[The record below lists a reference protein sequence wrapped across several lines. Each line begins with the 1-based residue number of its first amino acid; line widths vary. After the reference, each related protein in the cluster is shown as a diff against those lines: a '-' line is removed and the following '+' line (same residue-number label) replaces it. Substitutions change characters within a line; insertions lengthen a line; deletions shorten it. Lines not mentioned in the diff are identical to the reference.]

1 MIESIDAKLLNGVF
15 MSYKLLFLS
24 FLLAATNNTFSA
36 STQDAVGMTSEQ
48 YRLVMQKRNTRVA
61 NDRLEQLS
69 IVAELFGHKD
79 DVLFTKRSPLQ
90 QKIKTDAQTLYFL
103 LNNHG
108 PLTELI
114 TPYSGPA
121 DFDLTNQKGFC
132 PVKNFM
138 QSTWETIGILSTN
151 LEQAQQKKLLTPEGL
166 RILKL
171 EQPVLK
177 EVATMF
183 EQNSAYASRFSFNFE

>member
-1 MIESIDAKLLNGVF
+1 MIESSNAKLLNGVF
-15 MSYKLLFLS
+15 MNYKLLFLS

-36 STQDAVGMTSEQ
+36 STQDPVDITSEQ
-48 YRLVMQKRNTRVA
+48 YRLKIQKCNTRA
-61 NDRLEQLS
+61 AADRLEQLS

-79 DVLFTKRSPLQ
+79 DVLFTKCSFLQ
-90 QKIKTDAQTLYFL
+90 QKIKMDAQRLYIL

-132 PVKNFM
+132 PVRNFM

-151 LEQAQQKKLLTPEGL
+151 LEHAQQKELLTPEGL

-183 EQNSAYASRFSFNFE
+183 KRNSTYASRFSFNFE

>member
-1 MIESIDAKLLNGVF
+1 M
-15 MSYKLLFLS
+15 
-24 FLLAATNNTFSA
+24 
-36 STQDAVGMTSEQ
+36 TQDPVSMASEQ
-48 YRLVMQKRNTRVA
+48 YSLEIKECDTQA
-61 NDRLEQLS
+61 AADRLEQLS
-69 IVAELFGHKD
+69 IVAELFGHED
-79 DVLFTKRSPLQ
+79 NVLFTKCSPLQ
-90 QKIKTDAQTLYFL
+90 QKIKNDAKTLYVL

-132 PVKNFM
+132 PVRNFM
-138 QSTWETIGILSTN
+138 QSTWETIGTLSTN

-166 RILKL
+166 SILNL

-183 EQNSAYASRFSFNFE
+183 EQNSAYASRFPFNFE

>member
-1 MIESIDAKLLNGVF
+1 MN
-15 MSYKLLFLS
+15 YKLLFLS

-36 STQDAVGMTSEQ
+36 LPQHEVDITSEQ
-48 YRLVMQKRNTRVA
+48 YRLVMQECNTQVA
-61 NDRLEQLS
+61 ADRLEGLS
-69 IVAELFGHKD
+69 IVAELFGHNG

-90 QKIKTDAQTLYFL
+90 QKIKMDAQRLYIL

-132 PVKNFM
+132 PVRNFM
-138 QSTWETIGILSTN
+138 QSTWQTIGILSTN
-151 LEQAQQKKLLTPEGL
+151 LKQAQQKELLTPEGL
-166 RILKL
+166 RILNL

>member
-1 MIESIDAKLLNGVF
+1 

-36 STQDAVGMTSEQ
+36 LAEDPVGITSEQ
-48 YRLVMQKRNTRVA
+48 YRLVMQECNTQVA
-61 NDRLEQLS
+61 ADRLEGLS
-69 IVAELFGHKD
+69 IVAELFGHNG

-90 QKIKTDAQTLYFL
+90 QKIKMDAQKLYVL

-132 PVKNFM
+132 PVRNFM

-151 LEQAQQKKLLTPEGL
+151 LEHAQQKELLTPEGL
-166 RILKL
+166 SILNL

>member
-1 MIESIDAKLLNGVF
+1 L
-15 MSYKLLFLS
+15 
-24 FLLAATNNTFSA
+24 
-36 STQDAVGMTSEQ
+36 TQDPVSMASEQ
-48 YRLVMQKRNTRVA
+48 YSLEIKECDTQA
-61 NDRLEQLS
+61 AADRLEQLS
-69 IVAELFGHKD
+69 IVAELFGHED
-79 DVLFTKRSPLQ
+79 NVLFTKCSPLQ
-90 QKIKTDAQTLYFL
+90 QKIKNDAKTLYVL

-132 PVKNFM
+132 PVRNFM
-138 QSTWETIGILSTN
+138 QSTWETIGTLSTN

-166 RILKL
+166 SILNL

-183 EQNSAYASRFSFNFE
+183 EQNSAYASRFPFNFE